1 MQSTAD
7 GKADWRRFFYINS
20 ISRGW
25 LQFIPAWISAVCAGT
40 HTIRADA
47 DIWPIPAVYFDKRR
61 RYIVK
66 KKKEPLKYH
75 IFQNITFLLK
85 CIRREHPLLFIFI
98 IMQVILSVISP
109 VFGIYIPKITLDL
122 VMGSADT
129 AQIFLVLGGFG
140 IVMVLSMALSGM
152 ANEGKYIMYNDMR
165 RYYQMELFLQ
175 SLSCDYK
182 NVESEE
188 GQTKYQR
195 AMSTLRNGDWS
206 GTSIMIV
213 SSIDIVVS
221 LLCFFIYSGIMSSL
235 SPYMVMLLIVL
246 SLISLFGTRQAQSYE
261 YKQKDLT
268 AAYEKKLSYVIR
280 TGSNAAFGK
289 DMRLYHAGG
298 WFQELR
304 GSLIEESAKL
314 AGKIQDR
321 YFASGVV
328 NAFVLFLRDGIA
340 YSYLIYAVSAGQIT
354 IPEFTLYFGAVT
366 AFSGFVNGIVNNLN
380 ELNGANL
387 QMNSMRAFLDN
398 TDDPEPETPLA
409 LSDLKEYSIE
419 FCDVCFSYGTDTDF
433 VLDHFNLKINA
444 GEKIALVGVNGAGKT
459 TVVKLLCGFYK
470 PDSGTILIG
479 GQDINN
485 FRKKDL
491 LKLYAAVF
499 QDIYIP
505 PFTAA
510 ENVSMQELKTTDRN
524 RVEECLVKTGL
535 WEQFCGQ
542 PTGIDTPM
550 TKEITG
556 GIVLSGGQQQ
566 KLLMARALYKD
577 APILILDEPT
587 AALDPIAESRTYEQF
602 HEIASDKTAVYISH
616 RLASTRFCDKIAFL
630 SNGKITEEGTHD
642 ELMQK
647 GGAYSQMFAL
657 QSQYYQNKE
666 VAAAYAEA

>member
-1 MQSTAD
+1 M
-7 GKADWRRFFYINS
+7 
-20 ISRGW
+20 
-25 LQFIPAWISAVCAGT
+25 
-40 HTIRADA
+40 
-47 DIWPIPAVYFDKRR
+47 
-61 RYIVK
+61 
-66 KKKEPLKYH
+66 
-75 IFQNITFLLK
+75 
-85 CIRREHPLLFIFI
+85 
-98 IMQVILSVISP
+98 
-109 VFGIYIPKITLDL
+109 
-122 VMGSADT
+122 
-129 AQIFLVLGGFG
+129 
-140 IVMVLSMALSGM
+140 
-152 ANEGKYIMYNDMR
+152 
-165 RYYQMELFLQ
+165 
-175 SLSCDYK
+175 
-182 NVESEE
+182 
-188 GQTKYQR
+188 
-195 AMSTLRNGDWS
+195 
-206 GTSIMIV
+206 
-213 SSIDIVVS
+213 
-221 LLCFFIYSGIMSSL
+221 
-235 SPYMVMLLIVL
+235 L

-261 YKQKDLT
+261 YKQNDLT

-304 GSLIEESAKL
+304 SSLIEESAKL

-398 TDDPEPETPLA
+398 TNDPEPETPLA

-419 FCDVCFSYGTDTDF
+419 FCDVCFSYGTDTGF

-470 PDSGTILIG
+470 PDSGIILIG

>member
-1 MQSTAD
+1 M
-7 GKADWRRFFYINS
+7 
-20 ISRGW
+20 
-25 LQFIPAWISAVCAGT
+25 
-40 HTIRADA
+40 
-47 DIWPIPAVYFDKRR
+47 
-61 RYIVK
+61 
-66 KKKEPLKYH
+66 
-75 IFQNITFLLK
+75 
-85 CIRREHPLLFIFI
+85 
-98 IMQVILSVISP
+98 
-109 VFGIYIPKITLDL
+109 
-122 VMGSADT
+122 
-129 AQIFLVLGGFG
+129 
-140 IVMVLSMALSGM
+140 
-152 ANEGKYIMYNDMR
+152 
-165 RYYQMELFLQ
+165 
-175 SLSCDYK
+175 
-182 NVESEE
+182 
-188 GQTKYQR
+188 
-195 AMSTLRNGDWS
+195 
-206 GTSIMIV
+206 
-213 SSIDIVVS
+213 
-221 LLCFFIYSGIMSSL
+221 
-235 SPYMVMLLIVL
+235 
-246 SLISLFGTRQAQSYE
+246 
-261 YKQKDLT
+261 
-268 AAYEKKLSYVIR
+268 
-280 TGSNAAFGK
+280 
-289 DMRLYHAGG
+289 
-298 WFQELR
+298 
-304 GSLIEESAKL
+304 
-314 AGKIQDR
+314 
-321 YFASGVV
+321 
-328 NAFVLFLRDGIA
+328 
-340 YSYLIYAVSAGQIT
+340 
-354 IPEFTLYFGAVT
+354 
-366 AFSGFVNGIVNNLN
+366 
-380 ELNGANL
+380 
-387 QMNSMRAFLDN
+387 
-398 TDDPEPETPLA
+398 
-409 LSDLKEYSIE
+409 
-419 FCDVCFSYGTDTDF
+419 
-433 VLDHFNLKINA
+433 
-444 GEKIALVGVNGAGKT
+444 
-459 TVVKLLCGFYK
+459 VKLLCGFYK
-470 PDSGTILIG
+470 PDSGIILIG

>member
-1 MQSTAD
+1 
-7 GKADWRRFFYINS
+7 
-20 ISRGW
+20 
-25 LQFIPAWISAVCAGT
+25 
-40 HTIRADA
+40 
-47 DIWPIPAVYFDKRR
+47 
-61 RYIVK
+61 
-66 KKKEPLKYH
+66 
-75 IFQNITFLLK
+75 
-85 CIRREHPLLFIFI
+85 
-98 IMQVILSVISP
+98 
-109 VFGIYIPKITLDL
+109 
-122 VMGSADT
+122 
-129 AQIFLVLGGFG
+129 
-140 IVMVLSMALSGM
+140 
-152 ANEGKYIMYNDMR
+152 
-165 RYYQMELFLQ
+165 
-175 SLSCDYK
+175 
-182 NVESEE
+182 
-188 GQTKYQR
+188 
-195 AMSTLRNGDWS
+195 
-206 GTSIMIV
+206 
-213 SSIDIVVS
+213 
-221 LLCFFIYSGIMSSL
+221 
-235 SPYMVMLLIVL
+235 
-246 SLISLFGTRQAQSYE
+246 
-261 YKQKDLT
+261 
-268 AAYEKKLSYVIR
+268 
-280 TGSNAAFGK
+280 
-289 DMRLYHAGG
+289 
-298 WFQELR
+298 
-304 GSLIEESAKL
+304 
-314 AGKIQDR
+314 
-321 YFASGVV
+321 
-328 NAFVLFLRDGIA
+328 
-340 YSYLIYAVSAGQIT
+340 
-354 IPEFTLYFGAVT
+354 
-366 AFSGFVNGIVNNLN
+366 
-380 ELNGANL
+380 
-387 QMNSMRAFLDN
+387 MNSMRAFLDN

-524 RVEECLVKTGL
+524 RVKECLVKTGL

>member
-1 MQSTAD
+1 M
-7 GKADWRRFFYINS
+7 
-20 ISRGW
+20 
-25 LQFIPAWISAVCAGT
+25 
-40 HTIRADA
+40 
-47 DIWPIPAVYFDKRR
+47 
-61 RYIVK
+61 
-66 KKKEPLKYH
+66 KKEKEHLKYNVL
-75 IFQNITFLLK
+75 QNIAFLMK
-85 CIRREHPLLFIFI
+85 DIRREHPLLFLFI
-98 IMQVILSVISP
+98 IMQIILSVISP

-122 VMGSADT
+122 VMGGADFT
-129 AQIFLVLGGFG
+129 RIFMVLGGIG
-140 IVMVLSMALSGM
+140 IAMVLSMALSGM
-152 ANEGKYIMYNDMR
+152 AKEGKYIMYNDMR
-165 RYYQMELFLQ
+165 RHYQTELFLQ

-195 AMSTLRNGDWS
+195 AISTLNSGDWS
-206 GTSIMIV
+206 GTSILLV

-221 LLCFFIYSGIMSSL
+221 ILCFFIYSGIMSAL
-235 SPYMVMLLIVL
+235 SPYMVLILIAL
-246 SLISLFGTRQAQSYE
+246 SLISLSATRRAQSYE
-261 YKQKDLT
+261 YKNKDL
-268 AAYEKKLSYVIR
+268 AAQYEKKLSYVIR
-280 TGSNAAFGK
+280 TGSNADFGK

-328 NAFVLFLRDGIA
+328 NAFILFLRDGIA

-366 AFSGFVNGIVNNLN
+366 AFSGFVNGIVTNLN

-398 TDDPEPETPLA
+398 TDDPEPETPLT
-409 LSDLKEYSIE
+409 LSDLKDYSIE
-419 FCDVCFSYGTDTDF
+419 FRDVCFSYGADSGF
-433 VLDHFNLKINA
+433 VLEHFNLKINT

-459 TVVKLLCGFYK
+459 TVVKLLCGFYT

-479 GQDINN
+479 GRDIGN

-505 PFTAA
+505 PFTVA
-510 ENVSMQELKTTDRN
+510 ENISMHQMKNTDRN

-535 WEQFCGQ
+535 WAQVAGQ
-542 PTGIDTPM
+542 AAGIDTPM
-550 TKEITG
+550 TKEITDG
-556 GIVLSGGQQQ
+556 LVLSGGQQQ
-566 KLLMARALYKD
+566 NLLMARALYKD

-630 SNGKITEEGTHD
+630 SNGKITEEGTHE
-642 ELMQK
+642 ELMRK
-647 GGAYSQMFAL
+647 GGAYSRMFAL
-657 QSQYYQNKE
+657 QSQYYQNRE
-666 VAAAYAEA
+666 ASEAYAET